1 MYRGIL
7 LMGGNGCGKTTL
19 GKRVAALLGCPH
31 IDMEDYAFEP
41 SEIPYARPRP
51 REEVCALIRSQLR
64 AHPRFVFSAVNG
76 DMGEEINA
84 LYDFIVYIHA
94 PLAVRMERMQKRSL
108 ERFGSRVLE
117 GGDMYESE
125 QAFMRFA
132 AGRSLEKAER
142 WTKDRCCPVFC
153 VDGTLPIETNAQLIV
168 KRLEH

>member
-7 LMGGNGCGKTTL
+7 VMGGNGCGKTTL

-51 REEVCALIRSQLR
+51 RQEVCALIVSQLR

-94 PLAVRMERMQKRSL
+94 PLAVRMARMQKRSL

-125 QAFMRFA
+125 QAFVRFA

-142 WTKDRCCPVFC
+142 WASRMRCSVFH
-153 VDGTLPIETNAQLIV
+153 VDGTQPIETNTQLIV